1 MDNIQKSVVAVLCVA
16 AFAAFIIP
24 SESSFK
30 TDQASAPEAPES
42 APKTVSARE
51 TADAP
56 EDSGEA
62 ASENETDEGPDEFE
76 TFGQPMNDAK
86 PLGVGSD
93 SSNQDSPQRN
103 LPEGALSG
111 SSSVGENYADQ
122 IAAGSNDVAIRTNQ
136 PVE

>member
-30 TDQASAPEAPES
+30 TDQASSPEAPETG
-42 APKTVSARE
+42 PKPVNAQE

-56 EDSGEA
+56 EDSDEVAAQDEA
-62 ASENETDEGPDEFE
+62 DEGPDEFE